1 MLDNKHRSRWVW
13 PMARLCLRFQGRRRA
28 RGRTTKALSAFAG
41 FLNERWLAS
50 DEIGRN
56 VGETDAIGRHRSTQA
71 TQRSDARMTPHD
83 ATTHAVTQNG
93 TDLQGGRASLIPLW
107 LTQVAL
113 ALMFLMAGG
122 SKLAGVPAMVSLFDA
137 IGLGQWFRY
146 VTGVIEV
153 TSGIALLVPSAAIFG
168 ALLLIPTMLGAIVIN
183 VFIIPGS
190 PVLPFLLLL
199 GAAAVAWARR
209 LSLRMF

>member
-1 MLDNKHRSRWVW
+1 MIAN
-13 PMARLCLRFQGRRRA
+13 
-28 RGRTTKALSAFAG
+28 
-41 FLNERWLAS
+41 
-50 DEIGRN
+50 
-56 VGETDAIGRHRSTQA
+56 DAA
-71 TQRSDARMTPHD
+71 TR
-83 ATTHAVTQNG
+83 AVTQNG
-93 TDLQGGRASLIPLW
+93 PNVQRGRASLVALW

-146 VTGVIEV
+146 VTGVIEI

-168 ALLLIPTMLGAIVIN
+168 AMLVIPTMLGAIVTN
-183 VFIIPGS
+183 VFVVPAS
-190 PVLPFLLLL
+190 PVMPLLLLL

-209 LSLRMF
+209 RQLRMS